1 MISDARRLLQEV
13 KSGRSKDDRETQ
25 RGKAV
30 NLTLFPVMNS
40 LRSMPSSIYG
50 TPFMDPIEQLAEAAL
65 QRDSLRLRSL
75 VQDMTRSNINW
86 SSLPRPQTKDVR
98 LLAIAAALAELL
110 AARQNQTPPVWTK
123 EIGALKEPFFL
134 LRSAETMKRLRR
146 LCETQSPEPMRKR
159 QLYAPPN
166 FLEFA

>member
-1 MISDARRLLQEV
+1 
-13 KSGRSKDDRETQ
+13 
-25 RGKAV
+25 
-30 NLTLFPVMNS
+30 
-40 LRSMPSSIYG
+40 
-50 TPFMDPIEQLAEAAL
+50 MDPIEQLAEAAL

-75 VQDMTRSNINW
+75 VQDMTRAHINW
-86 SSLPRPQTKDVR
+86 SSMPRPTTKDVR
-98 LLAIAAALAELL
+98 LLAIAASLAELL
-110 AARQNQTPPVWTK
+110 ATRQNQSPPAWTQ

-134 LRSAETMKRLRR
+134 LRSAETMKRLRV